1 MHYNTGTQLTLC
13 DIDEEI
19 MLVIDPDTVF
29 WALVPKG
36 EDIDSKIK
44 QEIIPLYSRVRIVE
58 KIEHCNTCAFRNI
71 CGAPCP
77 AEVYSMQG
85 KFYNP
90 SPYCEFYEELI
101 RFAFKMIAEDKTKY
115 FLKEDVLN
123 SLGYK
128 YRMEE

>member
-1 MHYNTGTQLTLC
+1 
-13 DIDEEI
+13 

-29 WALVPKG
+29 WALVPEG

-58 KIEHCNTCAFRNI
+58 KIEHCCAFRNI

-77 AEVYSMQG
+77 AYSMQG
-85 KFYNP
+85 NFYNP

-101 RFAFKMIAEDKTKY
+101 RFAFKMIAENEI
-115 FLKEDVLN
+115 LPQGRRLE
-123 SLGYK
+123 
-128 YRMEE
+128 

>member
-13 DIDEEI
+13 DIDEET

-44 QEIIPLYSRVRIVE
+44 QE
-58 KIEHCNTCAFRNI
+58 

-85 KFYNP
+85 NFYNP

-123 SLGYK
+123 GLGYK